1 VEVALRA
8 SIRRL
13 LIAVAVCFVV
23 LSMSAVHAQSPSDEA
38 RSYFERGVEASRN
51 NRWREARILFQ
62 RSLDLVAKP
71 STLLNLAITELRL
84 GNGEEAL
91 ERLNAFQE
99 AASPVE
105 HAAMLDRAKVLQA
118 QAQALI
124 ESEQSSASAGKRS
137 LAPER
142 KETDDGLSDEAKLE
156 IGKARDHY
164 ARGNDKEALTSFERA
179 YALSKKPSLLYQ
191 VGVVADRLRDD
202 ARAVQA
208 YEAFAAAL
216 PDAPEAAVAQVRSTA
231 LRAAMEE
238 RAKQRAV
245 AAASS
250 ASNSRREDSPL
261 PRHTK
266 LTAPRTLIV
275 AGALLSAATI
285 GVAGWYFERAKTL
298 ERCEEASEQIK
309 RCSSL
314 SEEEWRK
321 LTPDQ
326 KQADYRKI
334 ADTLRDEKQQVLTAT
349 ISLAVVAVG
358 TTTAGAI
365 WLYKRKHS
373 AASSSAK
380 LRLVPQL
387 VVGERGR
394 SGIGMAGL
402 SLTTSF

>member
-1 VEVALRA
+1 MEVAIRA
-8 SIRRL
+8 NIRRL

-23 LSMSAVHAQSPSDEA
+23 LSASFTHAQTPSDEA

-91 ERLNAFQE
+91 ERLNAFRE
-99 AASPVE
+99 LATPVE
-105 HAAMLDRAKVLQA
+105 HADMLDRAKVLVA

-142 KETDDGLSDEAKLE
+142 KETDDGLSEEAKVE

-164 ARGNDKEALTSFERA
+164 ARGNDKEALAAFERA
-179 YALSKKPSLLYQ
+179 YELSKKPSLLYQ
-191 VGVVADRLRDD
+191 VGVVADRLRAD

-238 RAKQRAV
+238 RAKQRAAS
-245 AAASS
+245 AAMAPQ
-250 ASNSRREDSPL
+250 ATQRRDGL
-261 PRHTK
+261 PPVRPA
-266 LTAPRTLIV
+266 LRAPRALVVTGTMMFGVTGGLLAWYANRTQAVNKCESWTIEEDGGNCGARYSSILRQKRAALATSIAS
-275 AGALLSAATI
+275 AGLAV
-285 GVAGWYFERAKTL
+285 G
-298 ERCEEASEQIK
+298 
-309 RCSSL
+309 
-314 SEEEWRK
+314 
-321 LTPDQ
+321 
-326 KQADYRKI
+326 
-334 ADTLRDEKQQVLTAT
+334 LTAT
-349 ISLAVVAVG
+349 
-358 TTTAGAI
+358 
-365 WLYKRKHS
+365 
-373 AASSSAK
+373 
-380 LRLVPQL
+380 
-387 VVGERGR
+387 
-394 SGIGMAGL
+394 GIGMLTRRKRTSTAAATNLLLYPDLALDEHGRGLAGL
-402 SLTTSF
+402 AVHGRF